1 MGMGTTS
8 GASPL
13 RDLRLNGSAGRS
25 RLIALLEENRD
36 AIARRWS
43 AQAGGDTKQWP
54 EFDRYLAQLI
64 GGLSDVFRG
73 RGWERTQKVIDE
85 IAEVRVRAGVG
96 LEQGLQR
103 ALLAGRHVIRPL
115 CGEDV
120 AKECEELMLEA
131 LHECVFRFS
140 ESYQGLRLAS
150 ESERMHTRIIKSL
163 IMSLE
168 ARDPYTKGHSI
179 SVAILSQRIAESLGN
194 VDPAR
199 VYLAGLLHD
208 VGKIGIPDNILM
220 KPGPLTRD
228 EWKVMKSHPV
238 VGASILKPIKL
249 YSDVVSAVL
258 THHENYD
265 GTGYP
270 YGVGGQDIP
279 VISRILR
286 VADSFDAITTTRAHR
301 PSRSADEAVVDI
313 TEGKG
318 TLYDPDTVDAF
329 VHVIEKPGITSELSL
344 ATLQIDL
351 GEFVL

>member
-1 MGMGTTS
+1 MGS
-8 GASPL
+8 PSAGAPL
-13 RDLRLNGSAGRS
+13 PKFRLNGSAGRR
-25 RLIALLEENRD
+25 RLISLLEENRD

-43 AQAGGDTKQWP
+43 AQAGGQTRQWP
-54 EFDRYLAQLI
+54 EFNRYLAELI

-73 RGWERTQKVIDE
+73 QGWDKTQKVIDE

-103 ALLAGRHVIRPL
+103 ALLAGRHVVRPL

-120 AKECEELMLEA
+120 ANECEELMLEA

-140 ESYQGLRLAS
+140 ESYQGLRLAT

-179 SVAILSQRIAESLGN
+179 SVAILSQRIAEVMGHP
-194 VDPAR
+194 DPGR

-220 KPGPLTRD
+220 KPAPLTSA
-228 EWKVMKSHPV
+228 EWKVMKSHPI

-258 THHENYD
+258 THHENFD
-265 GTGYP
+265 GSGYP
-270 YGVGGQDIP
+270 YGVAGDDIP
-279 VISRILR
+279 HISRILR

-301 PSRSADEAVVDI
+301 PSRSADDAVIDI
-313 TEGKG
+313 TEGQG
-318 TLYDPDTVDAF
+318 TLYDPDTVDSF
-329 VHVIEKPGITSELSL
+329 VEIIQQPGVTSELSL

-351 GEFVL
+351 GEFAL